1 MVQRSLGELE
11 MALQGKII
19 ELAKDRYGFEYLD
32 PHYSEP
38 TIIRQVWPIVA
49 LSTRGMTY
57 CRIEEA
63 IGKPA
68 SLTDGRVSCYLG
80 QGNYV
85 GGALPEL
92 GATKSIIMEETPA
105 PRPKCRSELRWQN
118 GRWQKYSKRQG
129 WIAA

>member
-1 MVQRSLGELE
+1 

-19 ELAKDRYGFEYLD
+19 ELATDSYGFEYID

-38 TIIRQVWPIVA
+38 TIIRQVWPIA
-49 LSTRGMTY
+49 SLATRGMTY
-57 CRIEEA
+57 CRVQEA

-68 SLTDGRVSCYLG
+68 TITDGRVSCYLG

-85 GGALPEL
+85 HGALPEL
-92 GATKSIIMEETPA
+92 GATKSIILEEFPA

-118 GRWQKYSKRQG
+118 GRWQKYSARKG